1 MNPNPTS
8 GIPLSGSPDAG
19 VKSMSR
25 LAAGVLLLA
34 AAAVLFACAP
44 PAQQAGGTPAAT
56 LEPTYQALILA
67 ERDPAVPDLPF
78 PDNPDP
84 SLCGIPIP
92 WGSDSTAWLTG
103 YYDGEL
109 IQPEVLLYDSH
120 LRLDITA
127 RAPHG
132 AQVEVL
138 LYQENPVT
146 DYYLVKIVGGEDPG
160 GEGWIP
166 EHFLSFGPPD

>member
-1 MNPNPTS
+1 
-8 GIPLSGSPDAG
+8 
-19 VKSMSR
+19 
-25 LAAGVLLLA
+25 LLA
-34 AAAVLFACAP
+34 ACTPSATQIGATPTSTLD
-44 PAQQAGGTPAAT
+44 PA
-56 LEPTYQALILA
+56 YQALILS
-67 ERDPAVPDLPF
+67 ERDPAVPELPF

-92 WGSDSTAWLTG
+92 WGSDSKAWLTG
-103 YYDGEL
+103 EYEDDL
-109 IQPEVLLYDSH
+109 IQPVVLLYDSH

-132 AQVEVL
+132 TEVEIL

-146 DYYLVKIVGGEDPG
+146 DYYLVKIVGGDDPG

-166 EHFLSFGPPD
+166 EHFLTFEPVN